1 MLVGDGDGLRSH
13 PMRARDGLARKGLKV
28 LNGML
33 RSIIQKLADDL
44 NAFIVGNMDGGFIV
58 KGLAMQVLAGTYH

>member
-1 MLVGDGDGLRSH
+1 
-13 PMRARDGLARKGLKV
+13 MRARDGLARKGLKV

-58 KGLAMQVLAGTYH
+58 KGLAMQVLS